1 MNVIIEPSWKKIL
14 QEYFKTDAWKNLTDF
29 VRKEYQTK
37 TVYPHPKNIFNAFNS
52 TPFNK
57 VSVVIIG
64 QDPYHNPG
72 QAHGLCFSVQ
82 DGVTPPP
89 SLKNIYKEIQDD
101 LGIQK
106 DFSSGNLSSWT
117 QQGVLLLNSVLTVEK
132 NKPASHAGKGWE
144 DFTTYVIQKISDEK
158 EHCVFLLWGNYA
170 KQKGAIIDRSK
181 HLVLESAH
189 PSPFSAHHGFFGNK
203 HFSQTNAYLKKHG
216 KKEIQW

>member
-1 MNVIIEPSWKKIL
+1 MKVDIEPSWKKVL
-14 QEYFKTDAWKNLTDF
+14 QEYFETDAWKKLTDF

-37 TVYPHPKNIFNAFNS
+37 TIYPHPKNIFNAFNS
-52 TPFNK
+52 TPFDK

-82 DGVTPPP
+82 DGITPPP
-89 SLKNIYKEIQDD
+89 SLKNIYKEIYDD
-101 LGIQK
+101 TGIHK
-106 DFSSGNLSSWT
+106 DFSSGNLSSWA
-117 QQGVLLLNSVLTVEK
+117 QQGVLLLNSVLSVEK
-132 NKPASHAGKGWE
+132 NKPTSHAGKGWE
-144 DFTTYVIQKISDEK
+144 EFTDFVIQKISDEK
-158 EHCVFLLWGNYA
+158 DHCIFLLWGNYA
-170 KQKGAIIDRSK
+170 QQKGSIIDRSK

-189 PSPFSAHHGFFGNK
+189 PSPFSAHRGFFGNK